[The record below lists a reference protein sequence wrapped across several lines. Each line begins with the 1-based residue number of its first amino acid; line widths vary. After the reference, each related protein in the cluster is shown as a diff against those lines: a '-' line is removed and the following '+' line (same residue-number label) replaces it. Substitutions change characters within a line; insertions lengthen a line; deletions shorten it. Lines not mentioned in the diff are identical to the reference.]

1 MNSAKLPAT
10 TLAALGIVYG
20 DIGTSVLYTLKECF
34 AAAHIELNAMNVMG
48 FVSLIFWSIVLVVTI
63 KYVLIVLRADN
74 HGEGGIMVLMQLAK
88 QYLHGKPIAFVL
100 FMGLLGNIF
109 SSFCIGK

>member
-48 FVSLIFWSIVLVVTI
+48 FVSLIFWSIILVVTI
-63 KYVLIVLRADN
+63 KYVLIVLRADKQ
-74 HGEGGIMVLMQLAK
+74 GEGSIMV
-88 QYLHGKPIAFVL
+88 
-100 FMGLLGNIF
+100 
-109 SSFCIGK
+109 

>member
-48 FVSLIFWSIVLVVTI
+48 FVSLIFWSIILVVTI

-74 HGEGGIMVLMQLAK
+74 HGEGGIMVLMS
-88 QYLHGKPIAFVL
+88 VRCC
-100 FMGLLGNIF
+100 
-109 SSFCIGK
+109 SSPAY